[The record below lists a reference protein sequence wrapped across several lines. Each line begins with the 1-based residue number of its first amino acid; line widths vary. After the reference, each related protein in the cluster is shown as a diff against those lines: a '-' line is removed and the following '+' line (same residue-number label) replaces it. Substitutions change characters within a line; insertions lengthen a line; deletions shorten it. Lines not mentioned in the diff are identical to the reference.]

1 MTAIDSASVSTHLA
15 RLEAENH
22 RFQRL
27 VEARDDVIRDLLHTI
42 AVLEARLATDDRV
55 DEG

>member
-42 AVLEARLATDDRV
+42 AVLEARLATDERV